1 MDSKALLYNDRSVLE
16 NHHIAAA
23 FTVLMSPEND
33 CNFLSHLSREDFK
46 NFRETV
52 IELVLATDLQTQHFA
67 MLSMF
72 KNKIYVTET
81 FDPQNNREDRL
92 LLWKMMIKCA
102 DLSNPTKR
110 MDIYGEW
117 TTRILEEFF
126 CQGDKEKRF
135 GIPVSPYYDR
145 DTVLNASTLMT

>member
-1 MDSKALLYNDRSVLE
+1 MTMDRKALLYNDRSVLE
-16 NHHIAAA
+16 NHHIASA
-23 FTVLMSPEND
+23 FSVLMAPDND
-33 CNFLSHLSREDFK
+33 RNFLSELPKEDFK
-46 NFRETV
+46 NLREIV

-72 KNKIYVTET
+72 KNKISVTET
-81 FDPQNNREDRL
+81 FDPESKREDRL

-110 MDIYGEW
+110 MDLYSQW
-117 TTRILEEFF
+117 TSRILEEFF
-126 CQGDKEKRF
+126 NQGDQEKRF

-145 DTVLNASTLMT
+145 ETVHHH